1 MISSLFVLAAIA
13 PQEAMKQTYVF
24 PGMPT
29 VTVAAGTPQ
38 PEMMWHSVTI
48 TLGATHATVEATSLF
63 RNLSDKPIKATLGLP
78 MYVVGTPIGR
88 ISPHKVLW
96 NNATVNPSQR
106 SGPFT
111 IGMENIFFRNRGATN
126 VTKDLYPVSFPAK
139 AQQSVKTSV
148 TVPIS
153 KVDLDGVARQV
164 SYRFEAQPNMLSSL
178 QVAIKYDRNLVFSPI
193 GATPQWGEW
202 QIGANGAFMKRTN
215 VNLPE
220 PREMSFQYYPNDIN
234 PGGG

>member
-1 MISSLFVLAAIA
+1 MISSLFFAALLS
-13 PQEAMKQTYVF
+13 PQEALKQSYVF

-29 VTVAAGTPQ
+29 VTVPGAETK

-48 TLGATHATVEATSLF
+48 TLGATHAVIEATSLF
-63 RNLSDKPIKATLGLP
+63 RNPTDKALKATLVLP
-78 MYVVGTPIGR
+78 MYVVGTPLAR
-88 ISPHKVLW
+88 VSPHKVQW
-96 NNATVNPSQR
+96 NNQPVNPASR
-106 SGPFT
+106 TGPFT
-111 IGMENIFFRNRGATN
+111 VGMENIFFRSRGATN
-126 VTKDLYPVSFPAK
+126 VTHDLYSVAFPAK
-139 AQQSVKTSV
+139 GQQSVKTSV

-164 SYRFEAQPNMLSSL
+164 SYRFEPQPTMLERL
-178 QVAIKYDRNLVFSPI
+178 QVSIKYSRALVFSPI

-202 QIGANGAFMKRTN
+202 QIGATGAFMKRVN

-220 PREMSFQYYPNDIN
+220 AREMSFQYYPNDIN